1 MVHALLPEY
10 ILPNALSSCRQLRCG
25 LAEILSCMGHHCWD
39 PLMAQFSAVSSCS
52 QHGHGM

>member
-25 LAEILSCMGHHCWD
+25 LAEALSCMGHYCWA
-39 PLMAQFSAVSSCS
+39 PLMAQFSALSSCS
-52 QHGHGM
+52 QHGHGL